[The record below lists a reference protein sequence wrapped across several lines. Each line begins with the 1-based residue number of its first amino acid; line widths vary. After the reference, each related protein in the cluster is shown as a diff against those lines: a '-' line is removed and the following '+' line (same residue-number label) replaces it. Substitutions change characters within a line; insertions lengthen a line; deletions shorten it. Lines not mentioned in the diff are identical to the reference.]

1 MLRGL
6 KLSFYVCHFRE
17 HTYSF
22 VREQKLDDFL
32 KEMDKINSENKE
44 ASGQCI
50 FWPQEFDKGS
60 LVLRIVVGLFSE
72 KTFNYLWS

>member
-17 HTYSF
+17 HTYSCI
-22 VREQKLDDFL
+22 REQKLDDFL

-44 ASGQCI
+44 ASEAEYFLASG
-50 FWPQEFDKGS
+50 
-60 LVLRIVVGLFSE
+60 V
-72 KTFNYLWS
+72 